1 MEEADLL
8 ALRRLLVLTTKAV
21 GAETTNAEALRMML
35 ADGVDSIVK
44 TDPRGRPIGIVRREV
59 IVSQLLVKLA
69 GE

>member
-1 MEEADLL
+1 
-8 ALRRLLVLTTKAV
+8 V
-21 GAETTNAEALRMML
+21 GADTTNAEALRMML

-44 TDPRGRPIGIVRREV
+44 TDERGRAIGIVRREV